1 MERAKVLKTLIEET
15 GMTMKGFAENV
26 GIPYTTLY
34 SILERGVGK
43 ASIDN
48 VLKICKA
55 LGITTEE
62 LDMMAFDG
70 ESYKPVVKREEIIQ
84 LEALMNDPQTGA
96 FFKDFIGASE
106 EKKAEMIRFWNFI
119 QEAEKGRKPGD
130 RQGE

>member
-1 MERAKVLKTLIEET
+1 MQRAKVLRTLIEET

-48 VLKICKA
+48 VIKICKA

-62 LDMMAFDG
+62 LDRMAFEGDN
-70 ESYKPVVKREEIIQ
+70 YRPVINKEELLQ
-84 LEALMNDPQTGA
+84 LESLMSDPQVGA
-96 FFKDFIGASE
+96 FFKDFITSPE
-106 EKKAEMIRFWNFI
+106 ERKAEMIRFWNFI
-119 QEAEKGRKPGD
+119 REAEKGRKPGD